1 MKANLDLRFF
11 LGLAATVTGGYTL
24 YASMDWPL
32 KTALFPKVIGVPLL
46 LFAIIEMA
54 LSLFVAEEKRTGHAV
69 DFELTT
75 EVDPIVARR
84 RTSAITAWVLG
95 FLGLI
100 LLFGFPLAVPLF
112 VFLYLKVGGKE
123 GWFLTLLLTA
133 LSWLFMEGVFDRL
146 LHLPFAQGWIFSLL
160 N

>member
-1 MKANLDLRFF
+1 
-11 LGLAATVTGGYTL
+11 
-24 YASMDWPL
+24 
-32 KTALFPKVIGVPLL
+32 
-46 LFAIIEMA
+46 MA
-54 LSLFVAEEKRTGHAV
+54 LSLFVGEEKRTGHAV

-84 RTSAITAWVLG
+84 RTWAITAWLLG
-95 FLGLI
+95 FLALI

-133 LSWLFMEGVFDRL
+133 LSWLLMEGVFDRL
-146 LHLPFAQGWIFSLL
+146 LHLPFAQGWIFSLF
-160 N
+160 

>member
-11 LGLAATVTGGYTL
+11 LSLAAAVTGGYTI

-32 KTALFPKVIGVPLL
+32 KTALFPRVIGLPLL
-46 LFAIIEMA
+46 LLAIIEMA
-54 LSLFVAEEKRTGHAV
+54 LSLFGGEEKRTGHAV

-75 EVDPIVARR
+75 DIDPIVARR
-84 RTSAITAWVLG
+84 RTWTITAWVLG

-112 VFLYLKVGGKE
+112 VFLYLKVEGKE
-123 GWFLTLLLTA
+123 GWLLTLLLTA
-133 LSWLFMEGVFDRL
+133 LSWFVMEGLFDRL
-146 LHLPFAQGWIFSLL
+146 LHLPFPQGWIFSLL
-160 N
+160 